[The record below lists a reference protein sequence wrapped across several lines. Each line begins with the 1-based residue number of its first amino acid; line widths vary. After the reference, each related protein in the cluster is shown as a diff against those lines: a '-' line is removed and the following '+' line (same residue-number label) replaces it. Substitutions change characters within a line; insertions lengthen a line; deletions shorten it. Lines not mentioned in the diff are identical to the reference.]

1 MIQNH
6 ETMLLSSEDSF
17 SCIEKIRW
25 RFGVVV
31 RILGFV
37 KLFDL

>member
-17 SCIEKIRW
+17 SCIEKIRG

-37 KLFDL
+37 KPFDL